1 MASGEVY
8 WWHDQTAEHSLMRGL
23 LAGGWYYPAIYS
35 LAISQA
41 YKSHTSVEIGLF
53 LATNHINLI
62 ALEDTW
68 ERDLFKKL
76 KQWIWRPQFQRQTC
90 YREVILKERVA
101 RVQPSATG
109 LLERSENDFPKVTSY
124 EVMNQPYLD
133 LLYDLVAA
141 VGNCVTGVLIKK
153 TPAVSAAILIIK

>member
-8 WWHDQTAEHSLMRGL
+8 WWHDQTAVHSLMRG

-53 LATNHINLI
+53 LATNYINPI

-68 ERDLFKKL
+68 EKDLFKKL
-76 KQWIWRPQFQRQTC
+76 KQWIRQPQFQRRTC
-90 YREVILKERVA
+90 YRKKILNERLV
-101 RVQPSATG
+101 RVQLSAMG
-109 LLERSENDFPKVTSY
+109 LLERSENDFPSRRKWPCMRTWISHSV
-124 EVMNQPYLD
+124 VAPLAMIA
-133 LLYDLVAA
+133 YDLVAA
-141 VGNCVTGVLIKK
+141 VGNCFLQ
-153 TPAVSAAILIIK
+153 ACS